1 MSPREMQ
8 PCLYARCEKHLA
20 FFIFCLVSS
29 YPKHGGKAM
38 NERSIKIRT
47 AIILVG
53 IFAGIIFGIAQ
64 GSRDAVDATSI
75 VIFYK

>member
-1 MSPREMQ
+1 
-8 PCLYARCEKHLA
+8 
-20 FFIFCLVSS
+20 
-29 YPKHGGKAM
+29 M